1 MASDDCPS
9 ANLAKWATE
18 IWPRPSIPV
27 EEVSTR
33 RGNSR
38 TESTPVPKLKDLV
51 SSGVLPIGSKLYSV
65 SRDAPG
71 TATIL
76 EDGKLKLDGL
86 DEVFPTLNKMT
97 TRNFERAGK
106 KNDRNAWTCWR
117 YDSPNGPLLKE
128 VRSSSA
134 R

>member
-1 MASDDCPS
+1 M
-9 ANLAKWATE
+9 
-18 IWPRPSIPV
+18 
-27 EEVSTR
+27 
-33 RGNSR
+33 
-38 TESTPVPKLKDLV
+38 PKLKDLV